1 MLLLLDIGNSHT
13 HAALA
18 GAHGLRRQMVLP
30 TQQWFGPEAE
40 ARLARWVGTA
50 RLSGA
55 ALCSVV
61 PQATLLTQ
69 RALSRQWRL
78 RALELTH
85 RTVAGLGLN
94 YPKPETIGPDR
105 LANALAARH
114 CFGAPVVAVD
124 FGTATTIDVVDRQ
137 GNFRGGIIAPGLAA
151 LADYLHEKTALLPRV
166 KLRQPRRAIG
176 RSTEEAIL
184 IGVVCGYRGLVREL
198 LKAIRRELGG
208 RRVPVVA
215 TGGCAR
221 LVAAGLPEIKAVVPE
236 LTLTGL
242 RLAWLA
248 NRGEAGRGQR
258 GRGAGEQG
266 SGGAG
271 ERGSGGARGGGG
283 DSLAEAAV
291 KWGEAERARREGIRI
306 RTE

>member
-1 MLLLLDIGNSHT
+1 MLLLLDIGNTHT

-18 GAHGLRRQMVLP
+18 DAQGLRRQTILP
-30 TQQWFGPEAE
+30 TQQWFGPAAQ
-40 ARLARWVGTA
+40 ARLTAWVGTT
-50 RLSGA
+50 RLQGA

-61 PQATLLTQ
+61 PQATPLAQ
-69 RALSRQWRL
+69 RALSRRWRL
-78 RALELTH
+78 AALELTH
-85 RTVAGLGLN
+85 RTVTGIGIN

-124 FGTATTIDVVDRQ
+124 FGTATTLDVVDRQ
-137 GNFRGGIIAPGLAA
+137 GDFIGGIIAPGLTA
-151 LADYLHEKTALLPRV
+151 LTDYLHEKTALLPRV
-166 KLRQPRRAIG
+166 KLRQVRRAIG

-184 IGVVCGYRGLVREL
+184 IGIVRGFRGLVREL
-198 LKAIRRELGG
+198 LKEVKRELGC

-215 TGGCAR
+215 TGGWSR

-248 NRGEAGRGQR
+248 NQDNSA
-258 GRGAGEQG
+258 
-266 SGGAG
+266 
-271 ERGSGGARGGGG
+271 
-283 DSLAEAAV
+283 
-291 KWGEAERARREGIRI
+291 
-306 RTE
+306 